1 MTPAKFFPSTLA
13 LGFYALLFTASVS
26 SDGPNEMALL
36 DAANEPAG
44 LTCAVSPFVVL
55 PDIRITSVTQK
66 DEPVPHC
73 KVAGVIGTETNF
85 ELLLPDNWNGKF
97 VMGGG
102 GGFVGSVVNAAQDLF
117 GALQKGY
124 ATVGTDTGH
133 QAHSLDA
140 SWALN
145 NLERLVNF
153 GHLAVH
159 RTAVNSKKL
168 IESYYGQEI
177 ARSYFTGCSR
187 GGGAGLDGGSTLPR

>member
-1 MTPAKFFPSTLA
+1 MAFADSDRAYASDHNTAHSDFQQTGPACTI
-13 LGFYALLFTASVS
+13 ASFRS
-26 SDGPNEMALL
+26 L
-36 DAANEPAG
+36 PA
-44 LTCAVSPFVVL
+44 VRV
-55 PDIRITSVTQK
+55 ISVEK
-66 DEPVPHC
+66 EAEPVQHC
-73 KVAGVIGTETNF
+73 KVAGVIGAETNF

-145 NLERLVNF
+145 NLER
-153 GHLAVH
+153 
-159 RTAVNSKKL
+159 
-168 IESYYGQEI
+168 Q
-177 ARSYFTGCSR
+177 
-187 GGGAGLDGGSTLPR
+187 STQQS